1 MDNTVRIN
9 GPDPYY
15 LEFDR
20 CTMLGGSLSV
30 GAEAIIFFKRDIPF
44 RENLPVVI
52 VTPYYIGFPHRM
64 SFRLKTPNVQNTFV
78 GDGILEGWL
87 TFEFSSDGR
96 DMLSTRGPFG
106 WPSIIWTTILA
117 PLDEE

>member
-15 LEFDR
+15 LEFD
-20 CTMLGGSLSV
+20 CITMLGGGLNV
-30 GAEAIIFFKRDIPF
+30 GAEAILSFKRDVPF

-52 VTPYYIGFPHRM
+52 VTPYYIGVPQRM
-64 SFRLKTPNVQNTFV
+64 SFSLKTPNVQHTFV

-87 TFEFSSDGR
+87 TFEFRPDGR
-96 DMLSTRGPFG
+96 EMLSTRGPFG

-117 PLDEE
+117 PLYEE